1 MDGPVHAKDDRR
13 ARHAARER
21 GRVADVYPPEPAR
34 AHRVQEHA
42 RDRRRAPLAPDLQA
56 RLREVQRQRHGPERH
71 AAARAGDGELG

>member
-42 RDRRRAPLAPDLQA
+42 RDRRRARLGADLPRHLRVRDYGRLAEVRVRVRV
-56 RLREVQRQRHGPERH
+56 RLG
-71 AAARAGDGELG
+71 